1 MSTILWIWEFGGGL
15 GHTLPLR
22 PLALALAAR
31 GHRNVLAIREFA
43 GVLKIF
49 SPGEIALLQAPVKLS
64 PAENAVEPPSTY
76 ADILTHYD
84 FQSADDLSARLMAW
98 RTLFESVKPDLIV
111 LDHSPTALLAL
122 RGTSYKKMLLGH
134 GFFCPPDIYPLP
146 SFRGWVPTDPETLR
160 RTEDH
165 VLAGMNGA
173 LTRLHAPP
181 LQRLSQLFAE
191 VDANALC
198 TLPELDHYPQR
209 APTPYWSHWS
219 LNEGAAPKWPDVP
232 GPRVF
237 AYLKHFPGVEH
248 ILHTLATS
256 GHPTLVY
263 CDGLSPEGKQ
273 SLTTPSL
280 FFAEEF
286 LDFSRVAAESSVAVL
301 NATHYSMLTFLLVG
315 VPLVQIPLQLEQ
327 LLSAHAAERLGAGL
341 TVMQDRLDTFAPA
354 FQRALTD
361 TTLRDNA
368 QRFAARYQH
377 MQPRQ
382 QGDRFVEYLDALLTN
397 RTPPALPELPPHETR
412 ALPESSPA
420 FDRPVFIVSAPRAG
434 DAFLYETL
442 AHSPA
447 FVTLGNSGPALLE
460 SIPELHPSAK
470 NFDSSSLSAAD
481 ATPAVS
487 NRLKS
492 IFSSEM
498 RDSAG
503 QPAASTARLLENSAA
518 NALRIPFLN
527 AVFPDALFIYVYRDP
542 AECIAEMYEAGY
554 GWINLLPPG
563 WREFKHQDFS
573 EDAAALWKSA
583 NTAIIDALE
592 TLPPDRWC
600 AVRYTDLLAEPN
612 KQIERLC
619 RFVSV
624 PPPYSIPALPDRSAE
639 KSVPVD
645 LAPLEALIA
654 RINDIVGQFTPPA
667 PAAKVDVIASAPKP
681 KPLPDAGPISCQST
695 VGFPALL
702 KQLGA
707 SILVTTYHANKLF
720 IAREFQGHLNTHFRD
735 FRAPMGL
742 ALSTETGRLAV
753 GARQQ
758 ILEFQNQPAVSARLD
773 PPGRH
778 DACFMPR
785 ATHQTGEINVH
796 DLAWAGRELW
806 MVNTR
811 FSCLCTLDREHSF
824 VPRWRPPFISALAP
838 EDRCHLNGLAVVD
851 GKPRYVTALSQTDS
865 AQGWRE
871 NKATGGVLL
880 EVPSGKILR
889 TGLSMPHSP
898 RWHDNK
904 LWLLESGS
912 GRLLSLDLRKGQLR
926 EICQLPGF
934 TRGLDFVGPFAFIG
948 LSQVRE
954 SAASSALPLT
964 DRYKPE
970 ERACGVW
977 VVDTRNGQTVAFL
990 RFDSGVQ
997 EIFAVQIVPARFPDV
1012 LNDPQDPILANS
1024 FILP

>member
-64 PAENAVEPPSTY
+64 AAENAVEPPSTY

-122 RGTSYKKMLLGH
+122 RGTPYKKMLLGH

-209 APTPYWSHWS
+209 VSSPYYWSHWS
-219 LNEGAAPKWPDVP
+219 LTEGAAPKWPDVP

-263 CDGLSPEGKQ
+263 CDGLTPEGKK
-273 SLTTPSL
+273 SLATPSL

-286 LDFSRVAAESSVAVL
+286 LDFSRVAAESSVAIL
-301 NATHYSMLTFLLVG
+301 NATHYSMLTFLLAG

-341 TVMQDRLDTFAPA
+341 TVLPDRLDAFAPA

-361 TTLRDNA
+361 STLRENA
-368 QRFAARYQH
+368 QHFAARYQH

-382 QGDRFVEYLDALLTN
+382 QGERFVEFLDALLSG
-397 RTPPALPELPPHETR
+397 RTPPVHPELPPPEIR
-412 ALPESSPA
+412 PLPEATPA

-434 DAFLYETL
+434 DAFLYEAL

-447 FVTLGNSGPALLE
+447 FVTLGYAGTPLLNTAVQNS
-460 SIPELHPSAK
+460 
-470 NFDSSSLSAAD
+470 DSLTAAD
-481 ATPAVS
+481 ATPAVAH
-487 NRLKS
+487 RVKS
-492 IFSSEM
+492 ILAREL
-498 RDSAG
+498 RDLSG
-503 QPAASTARLLENSAA
+503 QPAASTARWLENSAA
-518 NALRIPFLN
+518 NAHRIPFLN

-542 AECIAEMYEAGY
+542 EDSIPAICAAV
-554 GWINLLPPG
+554 PPSTP
-563 WREFKHQDFS
+563 DL
-573 EDAAALWKSA
+573 AAAQWKSA

-667 PAAKVDVIASAPKP
+667 PAAKVDVIAAAPKP
-681 KPLPDAGPISCQST
+681 KPLSDAGPISCQST

-707 SILVTTYHANKLF
+707 SILVTTYQANKLF

-785 ATHQTGEINVH
+785 ATHQTGEINAH

-934 TRGLDFVGPFAFIG
+934 TRGLDFVGPFAFMG